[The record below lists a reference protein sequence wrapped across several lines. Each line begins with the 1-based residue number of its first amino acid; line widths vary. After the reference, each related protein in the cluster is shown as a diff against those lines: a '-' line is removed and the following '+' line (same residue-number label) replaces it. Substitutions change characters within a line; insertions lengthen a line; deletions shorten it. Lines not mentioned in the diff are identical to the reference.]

1 MPPTPRSRGGGLP
14 LDTIK
19 PPALRRD
26 QFWTLA
32 LLVLGYTAYY
42 FCRANF
48 SVAKPALIQEI
59 AATGNLSKDAAK
71 EAIGAVASWGTL
83 AYAFGKFVAGGLA
96 DRWGGRRN
104 LVTGMIGAGLATV
117 LFATGGSLPVFTT
130 AWVLNRAVQSL
141 GWPGMVKVASRWFPY
156 TSYGFAAGVLSLSYL
171 FGDAAARQVYGTLF
185 AGGMG
190 WRGIYWTAAGVMAAV
205 LVLSAVFLREA
216 PVGDAPE
223 VNPDSVYGEEA
234 AETRPVGLGALLAPL
249 VRSPLFWTVCI
260 ISLCLTLVRD
270 TFNEWS
276 PTYFVEYAGLSK
288 DQASSASALFPFLGG
303 IGVLLAGGWSD
314 RLGKVGRAAIML
326 GGMLVSAV
334 LLAGLYFVAKGSG
347 VAVWLVAAIGFTMIG
362 PYSYLAGAVALDFG
376 GRRGGATASGII
388 DGVGYLAGVLAGK
401 TVAQLSVS
409 YGWNGAFLIIAG
421 VMVAG
426 CVAAGVH
433 LGLQRRPRVSAS

>member
-1 MPPTPRSRGGGLP
+1 MNT
-14 LDTIK
+14 TK

-26 QFWTLA
+26 QIGTLA
-32 LLVLGYTAYY
+32 LLVLGYAAYY

-48 SVAKPALIQEI
+48 SVVKPALIAEI
-59 AATGNLSKDAAK
+59 AAGGGISKDAAK
-71 EAIGAVASWGTL
+71 VAVGAVASWGTL

-104 LVTGMIGAGLATV
+104 LLVGMVGAGFATV
-117 LFATGGSLPVFTT
+117 LFASGAGLPIFTT

-171 FGDAAARQVYGTLF
+171 FGDAAARQVYGALF
-185 AGGMG
+185 AGGMD
-190 WRGIYWTAAGVMAAV
+190 WRGIYWTSAGVMAV
-205 LVLSAVFLREA
+205 VVVLSLVFLREA
-216 PVGDAPE
+216 PAGEAPD
-223 VNPDSVYGEEA
+223 VNPDSVYGESA
-234 AETRPVGLGALLAPL
+234 AETGPVGLGTLLLPL
-249 VRSPLFWTVCI
+249 LRSPLFWTVCV

-288 DQASSASALFPFLGG
+288 DQASSASSLFPFLGG
-303 IGVLLAGGWSD
+303 IGVLIAGVWSD

-326 GGMLVSAV
+326 GGMLMSAV
-334 LLAGLYFVAKGSG
+334 LLAGLYFIAKGSMVS
-347 VAVWLVAAIGFTMIG
+347 VALVSAIGFTMIG

-401 TVAQLSVS
+401 TVAELSNQF
-409 YGWNGAFLIIAG
+409 GWNGAFLIIAG
-421 VMVAG
+421 VMVLG
-426 CVAAGVH
+426 CVAAGTY
-433 LGLQRRPRVSAS
+433 LALQRPARSSAA